1 MKRALVAVVGV
12 AFLGVAASCEGCR
25 DYGVDEPG
33 TDGVEVRFTTLCLRD
48 SECRGDELCNCA
60 NSDCT
65 LCRSV
70 TECFTHLENTCVSK
84 SVRLDMWMP
93 VFVDGGWILETS
105 DAGGTYA
112 SWGDAYSAGVAERE
126 RRAGY

>member
-1 MKRALVAVVGV
+1 MKCLLMVANVLLLVE
-12 AFLGVAASCEGCR
+12 ASSCDGCR
-25 DYGVDEPG
+25 DSGVDEP
-33 TDGVEVRFTTLCLRD
+33 GVEVRFTTLCLRD

-60 NSDCT
+60 GSDCT
-65 LCRSV
+65 LCRSA
-70 TECFTHLENTCVSK
+70 TECFTHLENTCISK

-93 VFVDGGWILETS
+93 VFVDGGWVLEAS